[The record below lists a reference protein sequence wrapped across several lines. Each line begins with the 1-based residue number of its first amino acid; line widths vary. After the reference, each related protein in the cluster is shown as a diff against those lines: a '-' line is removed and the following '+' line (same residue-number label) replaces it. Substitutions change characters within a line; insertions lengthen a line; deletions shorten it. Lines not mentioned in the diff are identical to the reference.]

1 MPYFDP
7 DTLARDAGGEW
18 NQVPS
23 GVVRGFCQD
32 TRRLRTGDLFVAIR
46 AERDG
51 HDFLRAAADAGATA
65 ALVERFL
72 DDCDLPQLR
81 VPNTGDAFL
90 RLGRE
95 HRRRFPGQV
104 VGVTGSCGKTSTK
117 EVLRLLLGG
126 ENCHAT
132 EGNLNNHLGVPLT
145 LLRLDSARHD
155 VAVVEAG
162 INAPGEM
169 ERLARTISP
178 DLVVVTM
185 VGPSHLEGLGTVENV
200 AAEKAR
206 LFEDAGRPVTVIF
219 PEDCLR
225 FPSFERAARGD
236 FRALVLKRGS
246 ADEEPEE
253 GVILFDT
260 STETNGSGE
269 TASLWLRRRGHPAL
283 TLPLPSVSEGMA
295 SNCALAVSAA
305 LELGSAEEEL
315 SGCLPLYQP
324 SALRGKCLRG
334 RGSLYYLDCYNAN
347 PASMLDSVN
356 YFRRLAG
363 EAPKLYVLGGME
375 ELGEESR
382 KFHREVGAAILPR
395 GGDRLLLVGEKAAW
409 MGEGALEAG
418 AANESVEFSP
428 DTDSARDAVAA
439 FRGAVLLKGSR
450 ANALET
456 LAPEWATE
464 EENADEGRC

>member
-7 DTLARDAGGEW
+7 DVLARDAGGEW

-23 GVVRGFCQD
+23 VAVRGFCQD
-32 TRRLRTGDLFVAIR
+32 TRCLREGDLFVAIR

-65 ALVERFL
+65 ALVEHFL

-81 VPNTGDAFL
+81 VPETGDAFL
-90 RLGRE
+90 NIAQE
-95 HRRRFPGQV
+95 HRLRFPGKV
-104 VGVTGSCGKTSTK
+104 LGVTGSCGKTSTK
-117 EVLRLLLGG
+117 DVLSLLLGG
-126 ENCHAT
+126 ERCHAT

-178 DLVVVTM
+178 DIVVVTM
-185 VGPSHLEGLGTVENV
+185 VGPSHLEGLGTVANV

-206 LFEDAGRPVTVIF
+206 LFEEAGRPVTVIF

-225 FPSFERAARGD
+225 FDSFERATREGL
-236 FRALVLKRGS
+236 RTLVLKHGRT
-246 ADEEPEE
+246 DEEPEE
-253 GVILFDT
+253 GTLLFDT

-283 TLPLPSVSEGMA
+283 SLPLPTVSEGMA
-295 SNCALAVSAA
+295 SNCALAVAA
-305 LELGSAEEEL
+305 AMELGSTVEEL
-315 SGCLPLYQP
+315 SGRLPLFQP
-324 SALRGKCLRG
+324 SALRGKRLRG
-334 RGSLYYLDCYNAN
+334 RGTLYYLDCYNAN
-347 PASMLDSVN
+347 PASMLDSAK
-356 YFRRLAG
+356 YFRRLTG
-363 EAPKLYVLGGME
+363 NVPKLFVLGGME
-375 ELGEESR
+375 ELGEDSR
-382 KFHREVGAAILPR
+382 RFHREVGTALLPR
-395 GGDRLLLVGEKAAW
+395 GEDRLLLVGEKAAW
-409 MGEGALEAG
+409 IGEGALEAG
-418 AANESVEFSP
+418 SAEEAVEFAP
-428 DTDSARDAVAA
+428 DMESARDAVAA
-439 FRGAVLLKGSR
+439 FHGAVLLKGSR

-456 LAPEWATE
+456 LVPAWARE
-464 EENADEGRC
+464 EENSDEARC